1 MTPKV
6 KQISKIV
13 LVVLF
18 IAALL
23 GLTYWMIAL
32 RHDPWWLAV
41 AVDAGILAVVIAV
54 FAVRRYLMRR
64 REKRF
69 IDRLVQQDEARI
81 AAAGTGRH
89 QILELQEHWK
99 TSVNHLRRSFL
110 RKKGNPL
117 YVLPWYMIIGESG
130 AGKTSAIKR
139 AGLNTPLT
147 DVASTPGVGATR
159 NCDWWFFDK
168 AIILDT
174 AGRYTIPVD
183 EGGDLDEWKAFLAL
197 LARYRKREPLNG
209 VIVAV
214 AADRLLE
221 DDMASIEEKGRSIR
235 QRIDQMMR
243 IMGAKFPVYVLVTK
257 MDRIFGFTGL
267 NHMLEDSELDQAMG
281 YMNTGKKPFW
291 KDVFQD
297 AVSSLEDRLHRIR
310 FQLLHR
316 SGSASDLMQFPSE
329 FHVLTGRLGRFLES
343 VFKENTYQETPH
355 LQGVFFS
362 SALRK
367 GVPVSEF
374 LEVAKLGKEESIA
387 GTLPDR
393 GIYLKDFFARILPSN
408 RNIFTPLAEYALW
421 KKITSNLALS
431 SWLLFGVLVSGI
443 LCYTWL
449 FNRSLLDDVRD
460 SFFDPPSLSSDVQT
474 DLILLEKFR
483 EEIINVEI
491 KNHSWILPVMGFE
504 QRTRIEEKL
513 KEHYCSLFESGFIKD
528 IDKQL
533 LGVLDDTS
541 LKLNR
546 RSKAALFGYLVLRIN
561 ALNDVLHHTD
571 PKNVAAFA
579 PLGAEVLKIQYPDI
593 QEDVALI
600 FGSLYYSYLDWDKD
614 VPAERQQ
621 LFVLQQALARHLKK
635 DGKDG
640 LEWLAFLQ
648 VLQADD
654 VHMDEFW
661 SFGSNPGDDR
671 QVLLTGAYTDDG
683 RKKIKA
689 FLTLL
694 DQALQVRGKND
705 SLSSAALGD
714 VQSMTDDFWRWY
726 DQEFYHEWYH
736 AVQEMNSGTALL
748 DSRSAWQQQAV
759 TMVTEDN
766 PYFMVLDR
774 VADELGK
781 YEGMETL
788 PSWAQ
793 HLVFVSRIKKLGT
806 EMARSKKASLAGTA
820 AKSELKIEQL
830 DVKSAGK
837 QQAKAYADSLAQA
850 DAWNNYVKAL
860 SEIPIASMS
869 RKQMTDNYADCF
881 DYEKGSAAGQAQQS
895 QSKSPFVELRKSYS
909 ALQSK
914 LKLAGGTNQLPVL
927 DLIAGPLGYLLLYA
941 GDETSCYLQQQW
953 TESVL
958 SGLDEHDS
966 LKTAHILFDSKQ
978 GTVWKY
984 VNGPAL
990 PFLANSP
997 NGYGTRKDFLGN
1009 KLPFLQEFFG
1019 FLNQG
1024 ALVASDMQT
1033 NYAVQLTTLPVG
1045 VNAGAK
1051 ERPEIVRLGVNCI
1064 DKPFELENYN
1074 YTSKATIQW
1083 SPGSCGDTQLE
1094 IVFPEYVL
1102 TKKYPGAMGFA
1113 HFLNDFRDGTHV
1125 FGSGDFPEQK
1135 VFMQNSGVT
1144 AITVS
1149 YTIQGSESVTQ
1160 LLNAVPETVP
1170 QKIINCWDPN

>member
-1 MTPKV
+1 MALKV
-6 KQISKIV
+6 KQIGRIV

-18 IAALL
+18 IVALL
-23 GLTYWMIAL
+23 GLAYWMIVL
-32 RHDPWWLAV
+32 RHDPWWLAA

-81 AAAGTGRH
+81 AAAGAGRH

-99 TSVNHLRRSFL
+99 MSVSHLRSSFL

-117 YVLPWYMIIGESG
+117 YVLPWYMIIGEPG
-130 AGKTSAIKR
+130 AGKTSAIRR

-147 DVASTPGVGATR
+147 DVSSTPGVGATR

-183 EGGDLDEWKAFLAL
+183 ESADLDEWKAFLAL

-214 AADRLLE
+214 AADKLLE
-221 DDMASIEEKGRSIR
+221 DDISSIEEKGRSIR

-243 IMGAKFPVYVLVTK
+243 TMGAKFPVYILVTK
-257 MDRIFGFTGL
+257 MDRIFGFAGL

-281 YMNTGKKPFW
+281 YVNTGKKLFW

-297 AVSSLEDRLHRIR
+297 AVRSLENRLHKIR

-316 SGSASDLMQFPSE
+316 AGSVSDLLQFPAE
-329 FHVLTGRLGRFLES
+329 FHALTGGLGRFLES
-343 VFKENTYQETPH
+343 VFRENTYQETPH
-355 LQGVFFS
+355 LRGVFFS

-367 GVPVSEF
+367 GAPVSEF
-374 LEVAKLGKEESIA
+374 LKVARLDKEKDTSGI
-387 GTLPDR
+387 LPDR

-421 KKITSNLALS
+421 KRITSNLALS

-443 LCYTWL
+443 MCYTWL
-449 FNRSLLDDVRD
+449 FNHSLLEGVRE
-460 SFFDPPSLSSDVQT
+460 SFFDPLSLSSDVQT

-483 EEIINVEI
+483 EEIIDVEAR
-491 KNHSWILPVMGFE
+491 NRSWILPVMGFE

-513 KEHYCSLFESGFIKD
+513 KERYCSLFEEGFIKD

-533 LGVLDDTS
+533 LDVLNNTS
-541 LKLNR
+541 LHLNR

-561 ALNDVLHHTD
+561 ALNDALHHTD
-571 PKNVAAFA
+571 PKKAAAFA

-593 QEDVALI
+593 QEDIALT
-600 FGSLYYSYLDWDKD
+600 FGPLYYSYLDWDKD
-614 VPAERQQ
+614 VPAEQQQ
-621 LFVLQQALARHLKK
+621 LFILQQALARHLRKN
-635 DGKDG
+635 GKGG
-640 LEWLAFLQ
+640 LEWLAFLH
-648 VLQADD
+648 VLQADN
-654 VHMDEFW
+654 VYMDAFW
-661 SFGSNPGDDR
+661 SFGSNPGDAR
-671 QVLLTGAYTDDG
+671 QVLLPGAYTGDG

-689 FLTLL
+689 FLALL
-694 DQALQVRGKND
+694 DQALRVKGKND

-714 VQSMTDDFWRWY
+714 VQSMTDDFWKWY
-726 DQEFYHEWYH
+726 DQEFYHEWYR
-736 AVQEMNSGTALL
+736 AIQDVKSGTALL
-748 DSRSAWQQQAV
+748 GSRSAWQQQAV
-759 TMVTEDN
+759 TMVTENN
-766 PYFMVLDR
+766 PYFLALDR
-774 VADELGK
+774 AAGEVSK
-781 YEGMETL
+781 YEGMEAL

-793 HLVFVSRIKKLGT
+793 HLVFVSRIKELGAKV
-806 EMARSKKASLAGTA
+806 ARSKKASLAGKA

-830 DVKSAGK
+830 DEKSVGK
-837 QQAKAYADSLAQA
+837 QQAKAYADSLTQA
-850 DAWNNYVKAL
+850 SAWDDYAKAL

-881 DYEKGSAAGQAQQS
+881 DYEKGGAAGQAQQS
-895 QSKSPFVELRKSYS
+895 QSKSPFVELRESYS

-914 LKLAGGTNQLPVL
+914 LELTGGTDQLPVL

-984 VNGPAL
+984 VNGSAL

-997 NGYGTRKDFLGN
+997 HGYGPRKDFLGN

-1019 FLNQG
+1019 FLDQG

-1051 ERPEIVRLGVNCI
+1051 ERPEIVRLGVNCT

-1074 YTSKATIQW
+1074 YASKATIQW
-1083 SPGSCGDTQLE
+1083 APGSCGDTQLE

-1149 YTIQGSESVTQ
+1149 YTIQGSEPVTQ